1 MLSIRELTALFFE
14 GLVAL
19 HPGVGLRD
27 AVLFSLDVR
36 LPERVT
42 RARAIRIDEART
54 FPRLEALFIG
64 DIRRIRSARSVVD
77 RSVFHCENHVT
88 RLRFNEAETEV
99 ALRGRHFNVLQGG
112 NIDSM
117 GACGFELPEVVH
129 LHAALDARERH
140 VLALRLRCLEVA
152 AHGHAEGR
160 AGEQSVRR
168 NSAARTE
175 VRAVDV
181 DVRSLRSE
189 LKFARAAFEPDWTE
203 RRTNVA
209 LRGQI
214 NRVCAVKRRSGAL
227 RTNVAARIQFD
238 GAALRGNR
246 VTEVDRP
253 VRGDVHG
260 VRALEEADRDILVS
274 LHGVGHHAL

>member
-1 MLSIRELTALFFE
+1 MGIRELTALFFE

-27 AVLFSLDVR
+27 AVLFSLNVR

-54 FPRLEALFIG
+54 FPRFEALFIG
-64 DIRRIRSARSVVD
+64 DVRRIRSARSVVD
-77 RSVFHCENHVT
+77 RPILHREDHVT
-88 RLRFNEAETEV
+88 QLRFNEAETEV
-99 ALRGRHFNVLQGG
+99 ARRGRHFNVIQGG
-112 NIDSM
+112 NIHCV
-117 GACGFELPEVVH
+117 GACGFELPEVFH
-129 LHAALDARERH
+129 LHAAFDARERH
-140 VLALRLRCLEVA
+140 VLALRLRCLKVA

-168 NSAARTE
+168 NIAACTE

-181 DVRSLRSE
+181 DVCSRRSE
-189 LKFARAAFEPDWTE
+189 LKFTRAALEGDWTE
-203 RRTNVA
+203 RRADVA
-209 LRGQI
+209 LCGQI

-227 RTNVAARIQFD
+227 RTNVAARIQAD

-246 VTEVDRP
+246 VAEVDRP
-253 VRGDVHG
+253 IRGDVHG
-260 VRALEEADRDILVS
+260 VRALEEPDRDILVS